1 MLCSWYIKEFC
12 MQYILFL
19 PLKPHEQLA
28 AWEKPKFVILQDLLL
43 YIINFL
49 SICNISTESEV
60 AFLTLPQKYFV

>member
-1 MLCSWYIKEFC
+1 

-28 AWEKPKFVILQDLLL
+28 AWKKPKFVILLDLLL

-49 SICNISTESEV
+49 SICKISAESEV
-60 AFLTLPQKYFV
+60 AFLTLPQ